1 METNLKQPTR
11 LIAMIV
17 YLAVI
22 LLVSFVLFG
31 SVLPPVNEK
40 GLWFFSSLIMILLG
54 NLLVTPFYTKPVD
67 AISYSTAAIVS
78 MLSVSS
84 IISRTSLGFEQ
95 YLWYS
100 ITLYLVICIVL
111 GFLCVALY
119 QTKFRLFR
127 NVSSL
132 SYIWVSQLSSPMI
145 VFTLVLL
152 FALIAF
158 HRHDPREYILISV
171 VWMLISIKPVE
182 TLFSLIKRSRQSL
195 HGNKTITKI
204 GEVVGHEN
212 PGIIILKQYTNDSY
226 PIGSLVLT
234 RSESGACCLAM
245 VLDYI
250 GFSSGRWVRT
260 IYLQDYSDSRL
271 CDVSDGSSYIVNDI
285 AQISHEKRIQNANGI
300 VGIVVEET
308 RINRIL
314 IEILRSDVNLV
325 QGRIVCISINNEN
338 VYCQITNATIKDDVL
353 RNKDK
358 RSYII
363 AAARKRGTW
372 DSVAKHFNTVHWVP
386 LPNERVLLV
395 DEEEEHYDHDAIG
408 NIPSTDFHVYTKT
421 SDLVSHNTAIL
432 GILGVGKSCL
442 ALELIE
448 RMLLDGIKVICLD
461 LTDQYSK
468 ELSTYLNPNNET
480 DDSELIAAGSQDK
493 DKCSQNVADGGS
505 VKHFRIEL
513 EKQMKEFLKEDNKH
527 SCRIINPAKIEVW
540 KQDGKL
546 YSNKA
551 PMAMLTPCEI
561 TRIVTEC
568 ALKILQES
576 GMTEKAKCCLVYEEA
591 HSLVP
596 EWNSVA
602 SEGDKTA
609 TSGTAKAVL
618 QGRKYGLGC
627 MLITQRTANVTKTIL
642 NQCNTIFAMRVYDAT
657 GMEFLKNYIG
667 DDYVGVLSEL
677 PDRHAVVFGRGIS
690 CREPVM
696 LKLND
701 REKFKTE
708 ARNSKPKVQS

>member
-11 LIAMIV
+11 LIALIV

-84 IISRTSLGFEQ
+84 IISRASLGFEQ

-100 ITLYLVICIVL
+100 ITLYLGICIML
-111 GFLCVALY
+111 GFLCVALNH
-119 QTKFRLFR
+119 TKYRIFR
-127 NVSSL
+127 NISSL

-158 HRHDPREYILISV
+158 HRYDPREYILISA

-182 TLFSLIKRSRQSL
+182 TIFKVIKKTSQSL
-195 HGNKTITKI
+195 YRNKVTTRI

-212 PGIIILKQYTNDSY
+212 PGIIILKQSTNDSY

-250 GFSSGRWVRT
+250 GFSSGRWLRT
-260 IYLQDYSDSRL
+260 IYLQDHSDSRL
-271 CDVSDGSSYIVNDI
+271 CDVSDGSSYIINDL
-285 AQISHEKRIQNANGI
+285 AQISHEKEIQNANGI

-314 IEILRSDVNLV
+314 IEILRSDVKLV
-325 QGRIVCISINNEN
+325 QGRIVCIRINGED
-338 VYCQITNATIKDDVL
+338 VYCQITNAIIKDDVL

-363 AAARKRGTW
+363 AAVRKLGTW
-372 DSVAKHFNTVHWVP
+372 DVTRKHFNTVHWVP
-386 LPNERVLLV
+386 LPNQKVILI
-395 DEEEEHYDHDAIG
+395 DEKEEHYDHNAVG
-408 NIPSTDFHVYTKT
+408 HIPNTDFHIFADTNA
-421 SDLVSHNTAIL
+421 LVNHNTAIL

-442 ALELIE
+442 SLELAE
-448 RMLLDGIKVICLD
+448 RMFQKGIKAICLD
-461 LTDQYSK
+461 LTDQYDS
-468 ELSTYLNPNNET
+468 ELSPYLNPNNEVQNS
-480 DDSELIAAGSQDK
+480 DLNDVGRLGK
-493 DKCSQNVADGGS
+493 DKCTQNVEEGGS
-505 VKHFRIEL
+505 VNQFRDEL
-513 EKQMKEFLKEDNKH
+513 EKQIREFLKDDNEY
-527 SCRIINPAKIEVW
+527 SCRIINPARIEVW
-540 KQDGKL
+540 RQDSKPFSGKA
-546 YSNKA
+546 S
-551 PMAMLTPCEI
+551 MVMLTACEI

-568 ALKILQES
+568 TLNILQES
-576 GMTEKAKCCLVYEEA
+576 GMTTDARCCLIYEEA
-591 HSLVP
+591 HSLIP
-596 EWNSVA
+596 EWNSIA
-602 SEGDKTA
+602 CDGDRTA
-609 TSGTAKAVL
+609 TSGTAKAIL